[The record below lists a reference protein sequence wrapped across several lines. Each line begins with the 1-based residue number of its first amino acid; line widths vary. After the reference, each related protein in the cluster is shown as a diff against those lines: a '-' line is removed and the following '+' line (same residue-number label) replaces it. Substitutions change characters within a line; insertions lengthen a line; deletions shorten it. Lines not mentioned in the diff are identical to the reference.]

1 MSGDSPRIS
10 ANVGG
15 HAGWAY
21 LRYREITGKSP
32 AVVLTELIEYWT
44 EQHPKAA
51 SLGLTLDDY
60 RQSQGG
66 ELVSFADQAQKK
78 AR

>member
-1 MSGDSPRIS
+1 MSGDNPRIS

-21 LRYREITGKSP
+21 QRYRDITGKSP
-32 AVVLTELIEYWT
+32 AVVLTELIEHWT
-44 EQHPKAA
+44 ETNPRGA
-51 SLGLTLDDY
+51 SLGLTLEDY
-60 RQSQGG
+60 RRVLGA
-66 ELVSFADQAQKK
+66 EVVPFAEQAQKK